1 MVGCTAEI
9 PSKHDRS
16 GSKGEMTA
24 LKSDFRYTPEADMD
38 DPMSKNGSV
47 ANSVPTEATVC
58 FSRLEPT
65 LHGSPALCL
74 AAGVVVLPL
83 HTRRRHRQHVMTC
96 LQRYP

>member
-38 DPMSKNGSV
+38 DPMSKNGRRSKWCSDRGYGVFFEVRADLAWV
-47 ANSVPTEATVC
+47 ARSMSGGGC
-58 FSRLEPT
+58 C
-65 LHGSPALCL
+65 SPAI
-74 AAGVVVLPL
+74 AHQTP
-83 HTRRRHRQHVMTC
+83 T
-96 LQRYP
+96 